1 MSIHGPAD
9 RLIVEVAIVLIGV
22 SIGTVKLAIKD
33 FKAYRS
39 KRKQRQ

>member
-1 MSIHGPAD
+1 MLIHGPAN

-33 FKAYRS
+33 FKAYRAR
-39 KRKQRQ
+39 RKQRE